1 MMGQVMLLLPSSI
14 KTLGFLLK
22 EVSPGE
28 GPVEDRYQSLIIKDN
43 HKENPGLPSEE
54 TMSYIQLK
62 NIVKVLGELI
72 LSEKYEKFN
81 KWEFAETSLIS
92 HRK

>member
-1 MMGQVMLLLPSSI
+1 MG
-14 KTLGFLLK
+14 
-22 EVSPGE
+22 EVSAGE
-28 GPVEDRYQSLIIKDN
+28 DPVEDRYHSLIIKDN
-43 HKENPGLPSEE
+43 RKGNPGLPSEE
-54 TMSYIQLK
+54 TRSYIQLE

-72 LSEKYEKFN
+72 VSEKYEKFN